1 MKLVIAIL
9 GCIFPH
15 LIFAQSQHADPGLKV
30 YTDKI
35 IYAASD
41 RIWFSAILTKAT
53 IADTSMP
60 YHTMYLALID
70 PATQTVVQSS
80 RYLLLNGCSA
90 GVMEIPDT
98 AVGKELVLLGYT
110 NNLTR
115 NSAEF
120 PFIKAIAVNKT
131 LRHLPKEQ
139 IRKRELSPGQ
149 NSIIAHTTCDSLIY
163 GNRAKVRC
171 KIFLRDSA
179 NRPLKGLFSFACT
192 TTGSI
197 PEVVDKL
204 NENSSL
210 AIADEYRKRLN
221 DGTNGLWNIT
231 RGRVL
236 IVNKPFRKKMN
247 VICYNSGISQIV
259 QTDPNGEFSLNMRM
273 LYKQDTGNVYFA
285 PVGHTRYGAITVVL
299 PKDEDRVNE
308 LISQLPELKLEPVL
322 IEQSNEMI
330 KEVTKIQQATQLK
343 EIEVVENR
351 IYLEDPFRLE
361 PYQDIDSTCDAWVC
375 ENDVLNCTNDPLVK
389 PAVMGHIYR
398 QYKPGAIRVSFV
410 KYIGCRAM
418 KYSLT
423 VSKVPAINLPEEF
436 PALKDNNIS
445 NAEPYTSST
454 VYWSPLI
461 VTDDNGEA
469 KITFYT
475 NDLPGNFTC
484 TVRGLSTLGEFKAQT
499 SFTVKMD

>member
-1 MKLVIAIL
+1 MKFIIAIV

-15 LIFAQSQHADPGLKV
+15 LIFAQGQHADPGLKV

-35 IYAASD
+35 IYSASD

-80 RYLLLNGCSA
+80 RFLLFNGCSA
-90 GVMEIPDT
+90 GAMEIPDT

-120 PFIKAIAVNKT
+120 PFIKAIAVNKV

-139 IRKRELSPGQ
+139 FKKRRLTSIQ
-149 NSIIAHTTCDSLIY
+149 NSIIAHTTCDSLVY
-163 GNRAKVRC
+163 GNRTKVRC
-171 KIFLRDSA
+171 KISLRDSM

-192 TTGSI
+192 TNGSV

-204 NENSSL
+204 NENSALS
-210 AIADEYRKRLN
+210 ISDEYREKLN
-221 DGTNGLWNIT
+221 NGTNGLWNIT

-236 IVNKPFRKKMN
+236 MVNKPFHKKMN
-247 VICYNSGISQIV
+247 VICYNSGKSQIV
-259 QTDPNGEFSLNMRM
+259 QTDPDGEFCLNMSM

-285 PVGHTRYGAITVVL
+285 PVGHTRYGVISVAL
-299 PKDEDRVNE
+299 PTDEDRVNK

-322 IEQSNEMI
+322 IERSNEMI
-330 KEVTKIQQATQLK
+330 QEVTKIQQATQLK
-343 EIEVVENR
+343 EIEVVENW
-351 IYLEDPFRLE
+351 IYHDDPFRLE

-375 ENDVLNCTNDPLVK
+375 ENDVLKCTNDPLVK

-398 QYKPGAIRVSFV
+398 QYKPGARRVSYV

-423 VSKVPAINLPEEF
+423 VSKVRAINLPEEF
-436 PALKDNNIS
+436 PTLKDS
-445 NAEPYTSST
+445 NLSNTEPYTSST
-454 VYWSPLI
+454 LYWSPLI

-469 KITFYT
+469 EINFYT
-475 NDLPGNFTC
+475 NDLPGNFIC

-499 SFTVKMD
+499 SFMVKME